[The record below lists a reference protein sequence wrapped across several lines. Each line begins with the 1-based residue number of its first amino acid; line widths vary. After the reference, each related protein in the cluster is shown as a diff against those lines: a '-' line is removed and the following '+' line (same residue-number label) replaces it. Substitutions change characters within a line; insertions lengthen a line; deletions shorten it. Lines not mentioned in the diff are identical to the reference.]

1 MFKKSLL
8 LSTKTKE
15 DIKVAKVILGD
26 NDTFFITDTGVLYGS
41 GSNYYGQLGL
51 GDTEPRYLF
60 TKLAE
65 NVKDVKSVGNT
76 TWYLTNTNDLYV
88 AGRNVGHIGIEG
100 FENVVSFYKCA
111 SNVKAFGSKYNGTN
125 ASGGNYYDM
134 YTSWYITHDGK
145 LYSCG
150 VNNKKQHGTGVASSA
165 IHTFDL
171 RAQNVASAV
180 FTDRVGIFLTNSG
193 ELYGCG
199 DNFLGQ
205 LGLGSDIKEVL
216 TFTKI
221 SSDVKSFV
229 TEGYTTIYL
238 TNSGQLFGAGS
249 NDSGQLGKGDKTTQ
263 YSFVSIANNVSE
275 FYFKGYDYY
284 GSTFYLSTANE
295 LYGAG
300 QNYSGL
306 ITTISQSNVTSFVK
320 IASNVKKFELS
331 INYNG
336 WDAQSIAWTDT
347 SNNLYFRGNAQPIG
361 GRSSETS
368 NGTVFIGSNVNKF
381 QISTMSLAYIDHT
394 STLYALGVND
404 EGQVGVGSRE
414 PVTEPKFVLANVND
428 LVLSRGS
435 TWCID
440 VENKLYGCG
449 SGGQGSGRPGE
460 CLTMTLRS
468 HATNYAPKLTLYGPA
483 YISDP
488 DVIGDID
495 YIYMATTVPCP
506 IKVYKNGKLLLDN
519 SVDGFDRETI
529 TFNRLDQIS
538 VEPEVMG
545 SGEIL
550 IINKGI
556 SVAMT
561 PGTPDRPYPI
571 DMWMTED
578 LHIIG
583 MMRAPCF
590 SADTE
595 ILMADGSIKLAKDI
609 RVGDMVK
616 VWDFDNGCYAE
627 APLFW
632 VKKAE
637 RCLGYQRITTNT
649 GRIFKQVHNHR
660 MFSLT
665 NNTFEQ
671 CQSILGHKVW
681 TIDGEETVVSAEFVH
696 EPVEYYNAVS
706 HYHMNLIC
714 NGLLTSCRFNNLYP
728 IKDMKFIKDDR
739 PIRKREEF
747 NVPDSWYYGVRLSET
762 TKTVKEVEEY
772 VKTHEAVS
780 A

>member
-15 DIKVAKVILGD
+15 DIKVAKVVLGD
-26 NDTFFITDTGVLYGS
+26 SDTFFITDTGVLYGS
-41 GSNYYGQLGL
+41 GSNGYGQLGL

-65 NVKDVKSVGNT
+65 NVKDVKSVGDT
-76 TWYLTNTNDLYV
+76 TWYLTNNDDLYV

-111 SNVKAFGSKYNGTN
+111 SDVKYFDSRFLGTD
-125 ASGGNYYDM
+125 ASGGDYYYM
-134 YTSWYITHDGK
+134 YSSWYITNDGK

-150 VNNKKQHGTGVASSA
+150 VNGKNQHGTGAASSA
-165 IHTFDL
+165 IHTFGL
-171 RAQNVASAV
+171 RAQNVASAI
-180 FTDRVGIFLTNSG
+180 FTDCVGIYLTNSG
-193 ELYGCG
+193 ELYGSG
-199 DNFLGQ
+199 ANFWGQ
-205 LGLGSDIKEVL
+205 LGLGEDVDDVL
-216 TFTKI
+216 VFTKI
-221 SSDVKSFV
+221 ASNVKSFAS
-229 TEGYTTIYL
+229 EGFATLYL
-238 TNSGQLFGAGS
+238 TNSGGLFGTGY
-249 NDSGQLGKGDKTTQ
+249 NGSGQFGNDYKKSH
-263 YSFVSIANNVSE
+263 YNFVSIAHNVAE
-275 FYFKGYDYY
+275 FRYKGSSYY
-284 GSTFYLSTANE
+284 GTTFYLSTSNE

-300 QNYSGL
+300 QNREGAVDDSL
-306 ITTISQSNVTSFVK
+306 ADVTSFVK
-320 IASNVKKFELS
+320 IASNVKQFEFAVDS
-331 INYNG
+331 YG
-336 WDAQSIAWTDT
+336 RDVESIAWADT
-347 SNNLYFRGNAQPIG
+347 SNNLYFRGNARPLG
-361 GRSSETS
+361 GGWADTS
-368 NGTVFIGSNVNKF
+368 NGTVSIGSNVNNF
-381 QISTMSLAYIDHT
+381 QLSNSSIAYVDHT
-394 STLYALGVND
+394 GNLYALGEND
-404 EGQVGVGSRE
+404 MGQAGVGSKKR
-414 PVTEPKFVLANVND
+414 VTEPKFVLANVND
-428 LVLSRGS
+428 LVLSSGS

-449 SGGQGSGRPGE
+449 YGGQGSGRPGE

-468 HATNYAPKLTLYGPA
+468 HAVTYTPKLTLYGPA

-488 DVIGDID
+488 AVIGDID
-495 YIYMATTVPCP
+495 YINMGTTVPCP
-506 IKVYKNGKLLLDN
+506 VKIYKDGKLLLDN
-519 SVDGFDRETI
+519 SVDGFDRETL

-556 SVAMT
+556 SVEMT

-571 DMWMTED
+571 NMWMTED

-609 RVGDMVK
+609 KVGDLVK
-616 VWDFDNGCYAE
+616 VWDFDSGCYAE

-681 TIDGEETVVSAEFVH
+681 TVDGEETVVSAEFVH

-714 NGLLTSCRFNNLYP
+714 NGFLTSCRFNNLYP
-728 IKDMKFIKDDR
+728 IKDMKFIKDAR
-739 PIRKREEF
+739 PVRKREEF
-747 NVPDSWYYGVRLSET
+747 NVPDSWFYGVRLSET
-762 TKTVKEVEEY
+762 TKTAEEVEEY
-772 VKTHEAVS
+772 VRAHEAAS

>member
-8 LSTKTKE
+8 LSTKKKE
-15 DIKVAKVILGD
+15 GIKVAKVVAGAS
-26 NDTFFITDTGVLYGS
+26 DTFFITDNGVLYGS
-41 GSNYYGQLGL
+41 GLNNYGQLGL
-51 GDTEPRYLF
+51 GDTESRYLF

-65 NVKDVKSVGNT
+65 NVKDVKSVGDT
-76 TWYLTNTNDLYV
+76 TWYLTNNDDLYV
-88 AGRNVGHIGIEG
+88 AGQNIGHVGIEG
-100 FENVVSFYKCA
+100 LENVVSFYKCG
-111 SNVKAFGSKYNGTN
+111 SNVKSFGSRYLGTN
-125 ASGGNYYDM
+125 ASGGDYYHM

-150 VNNKKQHGTGVASSA
+150 INGNNQHGTGTTSSA
-165 IHTFDL
+165 IHTFGL
-171 RAQNVASAV
+171 RAQNVASAT
-180 FTDRVGIFLTNSG
+180 FTDAVGIFLTNSG

-199 DNFLGQ
+199 SNFHGQ
-205 LGLGSDIKEVL
+205 LGLGEDLRKVES
-216 TFTKI
+216 FTKI
-221 SSDVKSFV
+221 ASGVKSFAA
-229 TEGYTTIYL
+229 EGYTTLYL
-238 TNSGQLFGAGS
+238 KNSGELFGTGD
-249 NDSGQLGKGDKTTQ
+249 NGSGQLGNGGKE
-263 YSFVSIANNVSE
+263 SHFNFVSIAGSVAE
-275 FYFKGYDYY
+275 FRYKGSSYY
-284 GSTFYLSTANE
+284 GSTLYLSTSNE

-300 QNYSGL
+300 ENIKGVIDDS
-306 ITTISQSNVTSFVK
+306 SSDVTSFVK
-320 IASNVKKFELS
+320 IASNVKKFETTVD
-331 INYNG
+331 YNG
-336 WDAQSIAWTDT
+336 WYVCSIAWLDVA
-347 SNNLYFRGNAQPIG
+347 NNLYLRGSLLPIG
-361 GRSSETS
+361 DSGKTS
-368 NGTVFIGSNVNKF
+368 NGAVFVGGNVNKF
-381 QISTMSLAYIDHT
+381 QISRESLAYVDHT
-394 STLYALGVND
+394 GNLYTLGMND
-404 EGQVGVGSRE
+404 VGQAGVGSKE

-428 LVLSRGS
+428 LVLSSGS

-449 SGGQGSGRPGE
+449 SGGRGSGRPGE

-468 HATNYAPKLTLYGPA
+468 HASNFAPRLTLYGPA

-495 YIYMATTVPCP
+495 YINMATTVPCP
-506 IKVYKNGKLLLDN
+506 IKVYKDGKLLLDN

-529 TFNRLDQIS
+529 TFNRLDKIS
-538 VEPEVMG
+538 IEPEVMS

-571 DMWMTED
+571 EMWMTED

-681 TIDGEETVVSAEFVH
+681 TADGEETVVSAEFIR

-714 NGLLTSCRFNNLYP
+714 NGFLTSCRFNNLYP

-739 PIRKREEF
+739 PVRKREEF
-747 NVPDSWYYGVRLSET
+747 NVPDSWFYGVRLSET
-762 TKTVKEVEEY
+762 TKTAQEVEEY
-772 VKTHEAVS
+772 VASHEAAS